1 MQNNLISFFL
11 GLLNYFRLHKL
22 DSPTGADGFFY
33 LKQIQSLS
41 ESLTFYYKDYSLAF
55 LLPSALNFFIRQP
68 LISYHWAISIVYAGI
83 FHFSFKLLH
92 QLGAARFSLF
102 LVPLFYFN
110 NYFNELNFV
119 FLKTATAVLF
129 LLWSVN
135 LYLANK
141 NTRAFLFFI
150 LALLSHKVILVCGAV
165 FVVLFI
171 LESRKRLFAGLLF
184 SVFVGVTVYFVYPR
198 FIQQLLHVFSSFDF
212 SRYQLLN
219 LKNDMFYL
227 ALASLFVAVV
237 LFLKSFQAEKNKKF
251 IFRFISAIILIPLLM
266 PELSSTN
273 SAAYRLFLISIPF
286 LIMAFAILGRIF
298 FYSAGCVMFLIC
310 FHWYRPIQSWQ
321 NPWDRRAEQSAEIEK
336 IIPKNALI
344 YAPHGMEFYLAYAT
358 PFRPRSFLLPVTER
372 PTYRVAYVEPYL
384 QQASAL
390 KDDLQ
395 QLSVLK
401 LSKDYYLLK
410 ESDWIVLGQIH
421 QFVPHITNMLQPKPD
436 FVADYEN

>member
-1 MQNNLISFFL
+1 MISIFL

-41 ESLTFYYKDYSLAF
+41 ESFTFYYKDYSFAF
-55 LLPSALNFFIRQP
+55 LLPSILNFFIREP
-68 LISYHWAISIVYAGI
+68 LISYHLSVSIIYAGI
-83 FHFSFKLLH
+83 FYFSSQILQ
-92 QLGAARFSLF
+92 QLGSGRLSLF

-129 LLWSVN
+129 LLWSVK

-141 NTRAFLFFI
+141 KARAFLFFI
-150 LALLSHKVILVCGAV
+150 LALLSHKVILVCGV
-165 FVVLFI
+165 LFVVLFM
-171 LESRKRLFAGLLF
+171 LKSRIRIFAGLLF
-184 SVFVGVTVYFVYPR
+184 SVSIGAVAYFVYPR
-198 FIQQLLHVFSSFDF
+198 FIQQLLHVFSIYDF
-212 SRYQLLN
+212 SRYQFLN

-227 ALASLFVAVV
+227 ALASLFAAVV

-251 IFRFISAIILIPLLM
+251 IFRFISAIILMPLLI
-266 PELSSTN
+266 PQLSSTN
-273 SAAYRLFLISIPF
+273 SAAYRLFLISMPF
-286 LIMAFAILGRIF
+286 LIMAFAILGRVF
-298 FYSAGCVMFLIC
+298 FYSAACVIFLIC
-310 FHWYRPIQSWQ
+310 FHWYRPVLTWK
-321 NPWDRRAEQSAEIEK
+321 NPWARRAEQSTEIEK
-336 IIPKNALI
+336 VIPKNSLI

-358 PFRPRSFLLPVTER
+358 PFRPRSFLLPPTER

-384 QQASAL
+384 QEATAL

-395 QLSVLK
+395 QLCVLK
-401 LSKDYYLLK
+401 LSENYYLLK
-410 ESDWIVLGQIH
+410 ESDWILLGQIH
-421 QFVPHITNMLQPKPD
+421 QFVPHVTNMLQPKPD